1 MSILAAILVLG
12 VLIFAHETGH
22 FLLAKR
28 SGVGVQKFSLGFGP
42 KLFGFRRGETEYLV
56 SAIPLGGYVKMVGE
70 DPAEASPD
78 LQKSFSQKSVGK
90 RALIVFGGPAFNLL
104 LAVLLFWFSFVI
116 GIPALTTKIGEVK
129 EGFPAAKGGVR
140 AGDRIVA
147 VNGEGVQRWNDLA
160 FRIHDAPGRPLRITL
175 EREGK
180 RQELTLT
187 PQVSKQKTILGEEV
201 EVGLLGIV
209 PSQEFVIERI
219 NPFRALYLSLYR
231 TWEVSAL
238 IGVSIVRLIQGKIP
252 AKTIGGPILVAQL
265 AGEQARMGLINLLLF
280 TALLSINLA
289 ILNLLPIPILD
300 GGHLLFFLLEAI
312 RGKPIALRK
321 RELAQQ
327 VGLVLLVALMIFAFY
342 NDLFRLW
349 SSP

>member
-22 FLLAKR
+22 FLFAKR

-42 KLFGFRRGETEYLV
+42 RLFGFRRKETEYLV

-70 DPAEASPD
+70 NPQEEAPDP
-78 LQKSFSQKSVGK
+78 QKSFSHKPVWL
-90 RALIVFGGPAFNLL
+90 RALIVFGGPAFNWL
-104 LAVLLFWFSFVI
+104 LAILLFWVCFVL

-129 EGFPAAKGGVR
+129 EGFPAAKAGIKP
-140 AGDRIVA
+140 GDRIVA
-147 VNGEGVQRWNDLA
+147 LDGEKTERWNDLSV
-160 FRIHDAPGRPLRITL
+160 RIHQSPGKPLRVTL
-175 EREGK
+175 ERDGRRE
-180 RQELTLT
+180 ELIVT
-187 PQVSKQKTILGEEV
+187 PQATKQKTIFGDEV
-201 EVGLLGIV
+201 EVGLLGIS
-209 PSQEFVIERI
+209 PGREFVLERVG
-219 NPFRALYLSLYR
+219 PVRAFTLSVTR
-231 TWEVSAL
+231 TWEVSGL
-238 IGVSIVRLIQGKIP
+238 MVVSIVRLVQGKIP

-265 AGEQARMGLINLLLF
+265 AGEQARMGITNLLLF

-300 GGHLLFFLLEAI
+300 GGHLLFFALEAI

-327 VGLVLLVALMIFAFY
+327 VGLIILVALMVFAFY

-349 SSP
+349 TGP

>member
-1 MSILAAILVLG
+1 
-12 VLIFAHETGH
+12 
-22 FLLAKR
+22 
-28 SGVGVQKFSLGFGP
+28 
-42 KLFGFRRGETEYLV
+42 
-56 SAIPLGGYVKMVGE
+56 
-70 DPAEASPD
+70 
-78 LQKSFSQKSVGK
+78 
-90 RALIVFGGPAFNLL
+90 
-104 LAVLLFWFSFVI
+104 AV
-116 GIPALTTKIGEVK
+116 
-129 EGFPAAKGGVR
+129 
-140 AGDRIVA
+140 
-147 VNGEGVQRWNDLA
+147 
-160 FRIHDAPGRPLRITL
+160 
-175 EREGK
+175 
-180 RQELTLT
+180 
-187 PQVSKQKTILGEEV
+187 
-201 EVGLLGIV
+201 
-209 PSQEFVIERI
+209 
-219 NPFRALYLSLYR
+219 YLSLYR

-327 VGLVLLVALMIFAFY
+327 IGLILLVALMIFAFY